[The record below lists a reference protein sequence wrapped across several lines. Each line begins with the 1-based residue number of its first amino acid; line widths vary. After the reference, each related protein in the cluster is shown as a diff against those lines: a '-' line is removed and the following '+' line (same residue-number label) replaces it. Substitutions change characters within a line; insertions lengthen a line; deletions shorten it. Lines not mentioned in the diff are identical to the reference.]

1 LHFNA
6 LCFIT
11 ARVAGVARSIGPS
24 VSPPLRRCSVL
35 SASSVLSV
43 AVVSANSVTVSSVL
57 SQMKR
62 IPGRGHAARRRQ
74 DHAQEL
80 AQDYVEMIA
89 ELIAT
94 TGEARLT
101 DLARRLG
108 VTHVTASR
116 TLQRLQR
123 RGLVTTLPY
132 RSIFLTNEGQRLA
145 RESRD
150 RHDTVVKFLR
160 TLGVPATVAELDAE
174 GIEHHVSRETLAAF
188 TRHLGTKHAR
198 TRPK

>member
-1 LHFNA
+1 
-6 LCFIT
+6 
-11 ARVAGVARSIGPS
+11 
-24 VSPPLRRCSVL
+24 
-35 SASSVLSV
+35 
-43 AVVSANSVTVSSVL
+43 
-57 SQMKR
+57 MKR
-62 IPGRGHAARRRQ
+62 IPERGNSARRRQ
-74 DHAQEL
+74 DHSQEL

-89 ELIAT
+89 ELIAS

-150 RHDTVVKFLR
+150 RHDVVVEFLR
-160 TLGVPATVAELDAE
+160 TLGVPSRVAELDAE

-188 TRHLGTKHAR
+188 SRHLRSESARRHESNHGGTKAR
-198 TRPK
+198 RRKA

>member
-1 LHFNA
+1 
-6 LCFIT
+6 
-11 ARVAGVARSIGPS
+11 
-24 VSPPLRRCSVL
+24 
-35 SASSVLSV
+35 
-43 AVVSANSVTVSSVL
+43 
-57 SQMKR
+57 
-62 IPGRGHAARRRQ
+62 
-74 DHAQEL
+74 
-80 AQDYVEMIA
+80 MIA

-108 VTHVTASR
+108 VTHVTAR
-116 TLQRLQR
+116 KTLLRLQR

-150 RHDTVVKFLR
+150 RHDIVVEFLR
-160 TLGVPATVAELDAE
+160 TLGVPLRVAELDAE

-188 TRHLGTKHAR
+188 RAETAR
-198 TRPK
+198 RRKS